1 MSGRKPEH
9 GQNFLRSRRLAR
21 RLLAKTSISAN
32 DLVLDIGAGQGALTA
47 PLSERCRHV
56 VAYEVDPRVFR
67 DLERRYGDSSTV
79 TLVQADF
86 LTCELPRG
94 RYKVCASLP
103 FNITADVVAKL
114 TSGVDPPQDAYLIVQ
129 RAAVERFMVNHR
141 RRFTL
146 VACLLYPRW
155 HARVLAHIPATAFH
169 PVPKVAAALLH
180 LRLRPKPLIAAHDDT
195 LFRDLVTQGFVGGAS
210 LRAALRPLLTT
221 RQIRRIAGDLNLGLD
236 QSPSEVR
243 PEQWVRLTRF
253 VVEHRHQVNLS
264 HIRGAHRRLRNRQRQ
279 LRKWHRTRWSQRRSG

>member
-9 GQNFLRSRRLAR
+9 GQNSLRSRRLAR
-21 RLLAKTSISAN
+21 RLLAKTSISAD

-47 PLSERCRHV
+47 PLAERCRHV
-56 VAYEVDPRVFR
+56 VAYEIDPRVFHG
-67 DLERRYGDSSTV
+67 LEQRYRYSSAV

-86 LTCELPRG
+86 LACELPRG
-94 RYKVCASLP
+94 PYKVCASLP

-129 RAAVERFMVNHR
+129 RAAVERFMVNRR

-221 RQIRRIAGDLNLGLD
+221 RQLRRISRDLKLVLH
-236 QSPSEVR
+236 QSPSAVR
-243 PEQWVRLTRF
+243 PEQWIGLTRF
-253 VVEHRHQVNLS
+253 VSEHRNEVNL
-264 HIRGAHRRLRNRQRQ
+264 HRIRGAHTRLRKRHGR
-279 LRKWHRTRWSQRRSG
+279 LRKSHRTRLTRRRR